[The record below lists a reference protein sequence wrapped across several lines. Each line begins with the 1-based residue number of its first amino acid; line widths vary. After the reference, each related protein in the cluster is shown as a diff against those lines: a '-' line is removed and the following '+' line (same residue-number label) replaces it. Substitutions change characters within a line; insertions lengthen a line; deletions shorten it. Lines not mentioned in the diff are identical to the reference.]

1 MCLFPHVGREANIIV
16 LQKSSARQRR
26 SRVSHDATGH
36 LHALPPPSA
45 SALRIDPN
53 RKYPTPARPHTS
65 KISSHP
71 PERWQGNEPTIQPT
85 PQRLKSPILKPP
97 CAPPPLPSP
106 LIKSTPCSLP
116 LFFGSAHVAC
126 RKGQWRARAPYPGFQ
141 DKTRNP
147 RSALSSNVGY
157 GGNSISI
164 SHARRPWGT
173 IIPTFSEIQET
184 ARSTQGSS
192 RVAPQP
198 PRPSKIDV
206 PSRSTNGHNS
216 VDQEQ
221 TRKLLGLCAHSYR
234 GLIP

>member
-26 SRVSHDATGH
+26 SRVSHDSTGH
-36 LHALPPPSA
+36 LHALPPSA

-85 PQRLKSPILKPP
+85 HQRLKSPILKPP
-97 CAPPPLPSP
+97 CARAPLPSP
-106 LIKSTPCSLP
+106 PHQVHPLLSASVLRLSSCSLP
-116 LFFGSAHVAC
+116 
-126 RKGQWRARAPYPGFQ
+126 KGVMASQGPLPQ
-141 DKTRNP
+141 IP
-147 RSALSSNVGY
+147 RQNQEPPINLSSNAGY
-157 GGNSISI
+157 GGKSISI
-164 SHARRPWGT
+164 SHAQRRPWT

-221 TRKLLGLCAHSYR
+221 TRKLLGLCASSYR